1 MAKAKQKKIKAWMI
15 VNKDFYRL
23 VKIAPRIVFGEVW
36 FIENLAKEKIREKPS
51 LKIVPIEIRLL
62 KKNKKR

>member
-1 MAKAKQKKIKAWMI
+1 MTTKQKKIKAWMI

-23 VKIAPRIVFGEVW
+23 IEIAPRIIFGEVW
-36 FIENLAKEKIREKPS
+36 FIENLAKEKKRKKPS

-62 KKNKKR
+62 KNSKR